1 MDIRHF
7 GKSNSKMIKFHF
19 KYFLEGYKNMTQL
32 QHMILQIGATAQQ
45 DLSESRVKLS
55 FGF

>member
-19 KYFLEGYKNMTQL
+19 KYFLEGYKNITQL